1 MQPPVNDTND
11 TNDTNEVHTGL
22 GADDVKPA
30 GMDRRVRALPVI
42 AFAVIMATV
51 AGIVFLGR
59 GSTRRAQTPTN
70 AESAEHRFAA
80 PTPVRDV
87 DHYVPGSPPAVAE
100 RFLRAWMRARYDDA
114 RDLATGEMRVR
125 AEHEFHE
132 VENFNAAQREEYRH
146 TRAYVDATN
155 YDLEHIEMRDL
166 PASPEG
172 HARKEV
178 RGQGHA
184 YGAFDTTRVDSR
196 RGQTFVL
203 EMTDGAWR
211 VAERT
216 WETF

>member
-1 MQPPVNDTND
+1 MDDTKP
-11 TNDTNEVHTGL
+11 TESTPEGESER
-22 GADDVKPA
+22 GAKPA
-30 GMDRRVRALPVI
+30 AMDRPVRALPVI
-42 AFAVIMATV
+42 AFAVVMVTV
-51 AGIVFLGR
+51 AAIVFVGR
-59 GSTRRAQTPTN
+59 GNTRRGTPAH
-70 AESAEHRFAA
+70 AEPTDRPFAA

-100 RFLRAWMRARYDDA
+100 RFLRAWMRGRYEDA
-114 RDLATGEMRVR
+114 RDLATGEMRAR
-125 AEHEFHE
+125 AEHEIQE
-132 VENFNAAQREEYRH
+132 VGSFNAAQVEEYRH
-146 TRAYVDATN
+146 TRAYVDATS

-166 PASPEG
+166 APSADG
-172 HARKEV
+172 HPRKEV